1 MNFYLTKIFTLNT
14 KYSTISLLNKRLF
27 SIIIKNYHH
36 HYHHHHNN
44 NKKVSLFV
52 LVPI

>member
-1 MNFYLTKIFTLNT
+1 MNFYLTKIFTLKT
-14 KYSTISLLNKRLF
+14 TYSTISLLNKRLF
-27 SIIIKNYHH
+27 SIIINNY
-36 HYHHHHNN
+36 HHHNN

>member
-1 MNFYLTKIFTLNT
+1 MNFYLTKIFTLKT
-14 KYSTISLLNKRLF
+14 TYSTVSLLNKRLF
-27 SIIIKNYHH
+27 SIINNY
-36 HYHHHHNN
+36 HHNN